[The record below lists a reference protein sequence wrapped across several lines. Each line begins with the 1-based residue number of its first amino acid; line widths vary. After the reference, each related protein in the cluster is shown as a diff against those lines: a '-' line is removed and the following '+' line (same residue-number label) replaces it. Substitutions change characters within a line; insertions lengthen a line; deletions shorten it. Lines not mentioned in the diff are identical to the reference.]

1 MEKTKRTTIYF
12 NQEIHKILKMKA
24 VEVSKSVS
32 ELVNEIVHNELLEDE
47 NDLRAFNERVS
58 EPTISYEAM
67 LKKLKRDGKI

>member
-1 MEKTKRTTIYF
+1 
-12 NQEIHKILKMKA
+12 MKA